1 MLEVNSNQAVVLGA
15 SMAGL
20 LAARVLSERF
30 ERVVVIERDVLP
42 PVGEHRRGVP
52 HGRHL
57 HGLHPRGREILEEL
71 FPGFTASL
79 TASGAVSG
87 DILGDSR
94 WQLSGRQLRKAQIG
108 LPGLLASRPFLEGH
122 IRAMVQALP
131 GVRFL
136 EDCSVSGLTVTEDKQ
151 TVTGVQ
157 VRGPGGGAPTQV
169 TGDLVVDATGRG
181 SRTPVWLA
189 ELGYQ
194 SPEQERVEVGLGYA
208 TRTYRLRPGA
218 MDGDQLI
225 LTAGTPANPRA
236 GFLAATEGGRHMLSI
251 GGMCGN
257 YPPTDPAGFDAF
269 VAGLPTA
276 DIAAAIADAK
286 PLDDP
291 VPFRFPASVRHRYER
306 LTSFPA
312 GLLVIGDAVCS
323 FNPVY
328 GQGMTVAATEAM
340 TLRGL
345 LARRAVPDARRYFRA
360 IAAAI
365 DVAWDIA
372 VGADLAFP
380 QVPGKRSAKV
390 RLVNAYMPRLHAAAA
405 HDTAL
410 AAALVRVIGLKDR
423 PEGLLRPDRVLRVL
437 RGNLANRRHP
447 APAPVGQAPAAT
459 PAERPMQPA
468 PLPGKLWCRPFAQ
481 RSRPAR
487 TCQRPVRCA
496 SRRSGSGVR
505 AGICVRHLKF
515 WVHPAFPALFRCA
528 HHGPHHGELIG
539 GRQVRLA
546 ATLVAGVSRRR
557 HPVTHGQILL
567 QIVNCGADEGRTPDR
582 RPHIGRPREDRGE
595 TVIPKAAQPFA
606 ARPHSARTGCPPER

>member
-1 MLEVNSNQAVVLGA
+1 MIDTNSNQAVVLGA

-30 ERVVVIERDVLP
+30 ERVVIIERDTLP
-42 PVGEHRRGVP
+42 PAGEHRRGVP

-79 TASGAVSG
+79 AASGAVRG
-87 DILGDSR
+87 DVLGEVR
-94 WQLSGRQLRKAQIG
+94 WQLSGHQLRQATIG

-122 IRAMVQALP
+122 IRAMVQQLP

-136 EDCSVSGLTVTEDKQ
+136 EDCSACGLTTAQDKQ
-151 TVTGVQ
+151 TVIGVQ
-157 VRGPGGGAPTQV
+157 VRGPGGGSPAQV
-169 TGDLVVDATGRG
+169 AGSLVVDATGRG

-194 SPEQERVEVGLGYA
+194 PPEQERVEIGLGYA

-218 MDGDQLI
+218 MGGDQLI

-236 GFLAATEGGRHMLSI
+236 GILAAIEGGRHILTI
-251 GGMCGN
+251 AGICGD
-257 YPPTDPAGFDAF
+257 YPPTDPQGFDDFA
-269 VAGLPTA
+269 AGLPSA
-276 DIAAAIADAK
+276 DIAAAIAGAE

-291 VPFRFPASVRHRYER
+291 VPFRFPASVRHQYEQ
-306 LTSFPA
+306 LAGFPA

-328 GQGMTVAATEAM
+328 GQGMTVAAAEAM
-340 TLRGL
+340 ILRRL
-345 LARRAVPDARRYFRA
+345 LGRRAVPDARRYFRA

-405 HDTAL
+405 HDKTL
-410 AAALVRVIGLKDR
+410 AAALIRVIGLKDR

-437 RGNLANRRHP
+437 GGNLANRKRP
-447 APAPVGQAPAAT
+447 AAAPGGQAPAAT

-468 PLPGKLWCRPFAQ
+468 P
-481 RSRPAR
+481 
-487 TCQRPVRCA
+487 
-496 SRRSGSGVR
+496 
-505 AGICVRHLKF
+505 
-515 WVHPAFPALFRCA
+515 
-528 HHGPHHGELIG
+528 
-539 GRQVRLA
+539 
-546 ATLVAGVSRRR
+546 
-557 HPVTHGQILL
+557 
-567 QIVNCGADEGRTPDR
+567 
-582 RPHIGRPREDRGE
+582 
-595 TVIPKAAQPFA
+595 
-606 ARPHSARTGCPPER
+606 